1 MEEWFGL
8 YTEPQRDG
16 SRQNVKGRGQLGL
29 IDNNKEAF
37 AQDVEYLRDG

>member
-1 MEEWFGL
+1 M
-8 YTEPQRDG
+8 YTEPPRDG

-37 AQDVEYLRDG
+37 AQDIQYLRDA